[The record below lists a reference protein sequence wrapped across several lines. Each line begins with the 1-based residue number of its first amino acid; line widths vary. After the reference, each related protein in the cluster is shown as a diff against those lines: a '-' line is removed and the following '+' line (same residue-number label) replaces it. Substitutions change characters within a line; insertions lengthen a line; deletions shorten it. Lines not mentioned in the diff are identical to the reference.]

1 MKRGLPDNALF
12 IVVMTYGDTAV
23 PHGEGGA
30 SNAGRR
36 FPRRKDLLP
45 MMSFNRGGLRL
56 TVLLQIAL
64 ATLPLSCSAAA
75 SAQDWNYRV
84 RPGDTLWDLGT
95 RYLKPTV
102 SWEELRNHNAV
113 ANPYRLPPGQVLRFP
128 IAWLRVEPAPA
139 RVVAVR
145 GQVDVGTDGQ
155 PSAAAR
161 EGMRLPIGS
170 HIRTGADAS
179 ITLAFADDSRLLLR
193 EHSELRLDQ
202 LSSYGAT
209 GMVDTRL
216 RLQRGRSG
224 SRVTPAQGPASRY
237 MITAPTATSSVRGTV
252 FRVSAGQDGDPA
264 ATEVVEGR
272 VQVGNRHGQRMVAP
286 GQASL
291 SASAGHAP
299 AAVQP
304 LPPAPELDAA
314 RLRLAPLPLLAAWQ
328 PVPQAR
334 GYRVE
339 VVRADAPE
347 VLLFARDTT
356 DSSIRIDDLPAG
368 QLRLLVRAVAA
379 DGVEGHDSAHDFEV
393 PDGLPPPLTTAPV
406 HGQTLAQAQPR
417 FAWAQVPG
425 ATASVLQI
433 AREPA
438 FRQPLVERRTDAT
451 RLRSPVA
458 LAPGDYY
465 WRVASV
471 DAQGRSGRFGQ
482 ALPLR
487 VSDAPPDSGLQPA
500 QAGRGQLTLRWQPG
514 ADGQRYRV
522 QVDRRGDFS
531 APLLDR
537 ETRVPEVVMKQP
549 WRGGTLHVRVQ
560 YIDDDGYAGPFSSA
574 QQIRLPCKLCYGAGA
589 GALLLLAL

>member
-1 MKRGLPDNALF
+1 
-12 IVVMTYGDTAV
+12 
-23 PHGEGGA
+23 
-30 SNAGRR
+30 
-36 FPRRKDLLP
+36 
-45 MMSFNRGGLRL
+45 MMLFNRGALRL

-75 SAQDWNYRV
+75 SAQDWSYRV

-102 SWEELRNHNAV
+102 SWEELQNHNAV

-145 GQVDVGTDGQ
+145 GQVDVSAGGE
-155 PSAAAR
+155 PAAAVR

-193 EHSELRLDQ
+193 ENSELRLDQ

-264 ATEVVEGR
+264 VTEVVEGR
-272 VQVGNRHGQRMVAP
+272 VQVGNRHGQRMVDP

-291 SASAGHAP
+291 SASATRAP
-299 AAVQP
+299 APAQP
-304 LPPAPELDAA
+304 LPAAPVIDAA
-314 RLRLAPLPLLAAWQ
+314 RLRLEPLPLLAAWQ

-347 VLLFARDTT
+347 ILLFARDTP
-356 DSSIRIDDLPAG
+356 DSSIRIDDLPPG
-368 QLRLLVRAVAA
+368 QLRLLVRAVTAE
-379 DGVEGHDSAHDFEV
+379 GVEGHDSAHDFQV

-406 HGQTLAQAQPR
+406 HGQTLALAQPR

-425 ATASVLQI
+425 ASGSVLQI
-433 AREPA
+433 AQDTD

-487 VSDAPPDSGLQPA
+487 ISDAPPESGLQPA
-500 QAGRGQLTLRWQPG
+500 QAGKGQLTLRWQAG
-514 ADGQRYRV
+514 AEGQRYRV

-537 ETRVPEVVMKQP
+537 ETSAPEVVMKQP

-560 YIDDDGYAGPFSSA
+560 YIDDDGYAAPFSTA

>member
-1 MKRGLPDNALF
+1 MMLF
-12 IVVMTYGDTAV
+12 D
-23 PHGEGGA
+23 
-30 SNAGRR
+30 RR
-36 FPRRKDLLP
+36 A
-45 MMSFNRGGLRL
+45 LRL

-64 ATLPLSCSAAA
+64 AILPLSCAAA
-75 SAQDWNYRV
+75 AHAQDWTYRV

-102 SWEELRNHNAV
+102 SWEELQNHNAV

-128 IAWLRVEPAPA
+128 IAWLRVEPVPA

-145 GQVDVGTDGQ
+145 GQVEVSGDGG
-155 PSAAAR
+155 STAAAR
-161 EGMRLPIGS
+161 EGMHLPIGS
-170 HIRTGADAS
+170 RIRTGADAS

-193 EHSELRLDQ
+193 ENSELQLDQ

-216 RLQRGRSG
+216 RLQRGRSS

-272 VQVGNRHGQRMVAP
+272 VQVGNQHGQRMVAP
-286 GQASL
+286 GQATL
-291 SASAGHAP
+291 SASATQAP
-299 AAVQP
+299 APVQP
-304 LPPAPELDAA
+304 LLPAPGLDPAQ
-314 RLRLAPLPLLAAWQ
+314 LRLEPLPLLAAWQ
-328 PVPQAR
+328 AVPQAR

-339 VVRADAPE
+339 VVRADAPDI
-347 VLLFARDTT
+347 LLFARNTP
-356 DSSIRIDDLPAG
+356 DSSIRIDDLPPG
-368 QLRLLVRAVAA
+368 RLRLLVRAVAA
-379 DGVEGHDSAHDFEV
+379 DGVEGQDSAHDFQV
-393 PDGLPPPLTTAPV
+393 PDGLPPPLTTAPL
-406 HGQTLAQAQPR
+406 HGQILDQAHPR

-425 ATASVLQI
+425 AAGSVLQI
-433 AREPA
+433 AREA
-438 FRQPLVERRTDAT
+438 DFRPPLAERRTDAT

-471 DAQGRSGRFGQ
+471 DAQGQAGRYGQ

-487 VSDAPPDSGLQPA
+487 ISDAPPEPGLQPA
-500 QAGRGQLTLRWQPG
+500 QAGRGQLTLRWQAG
-514 ADGQRYRV
+514 AEGQRYRV

-537 ETRVPEVVMKQP
+537 ETTAPEITMKQP

-560 YIDDDGYAGPFSSA
+560 YIDDDGYAGPFSTA